1 MTLSWVSYPKLAPG
15 MRGNSGVVPDLK
27 KIPMSQSTPDTP
39 DSPALTRRSPRVS
52 THKTVARVTACQ
64 KPAWVIPP
72 LIKFMRKDAWHMQR
86 CDLASEFPQGS
97 LEHLSPQNRNCLP
110 YFTLLF
116 TLLSLTGA
124 VPHHV
129 SLEKVNLDSIWSHAY
144 ERDVSAQIPLMAL

>member
-1 MTLSWVSYPKLAPG
+1 
-15 MRGNSGVVPDLK
+15 
-27 KIPMSQSTPDTP
+27 
-39 DSPALTRRSPRVS
+39 
-52 THKTVARVTACQ
+52 
-64 KPAWVIPP
+64 
-72 LIKFMRKDAWHMQR
+72 MQR

-144 ERDVSAQIPLMAL
+144 ERMIPHKSLCWLSNLPNSWRLLQLVIVDIYPTVRGMRLKES